1 MYDPASTAPFSC
13 PVHVA
18 TNRPGLTLFSVAVL
32 VPQGI
37 RRRIMVVV
45 DGGRRDLGMLR
56 RIIVLSAFAAGL
68 SSFGAQAAVL
78 PEGEDL
84 RPAAHQAAEGIQ
96 LAQYGDVEIY
106 YDEFGRRV
114 VVDAYTGEV
123 ISVERPRRMERQLR
137 RDARRERREVMRGDD

>member
-1 MYDPASTAPFSC
+1 
-13 PVHVA
+13 
-18 TNRPGLTLFSVAVL
+18 
-32 VPQGI
+32 
-37 RRRIMVVV
+37 
-45 DGGRRDLGMLR
+45 MLR

-123 ISVERPRRMERQLR
+123 ISVERPRRMERRLR
-137 RDARRERREVMRGDD
+137 RDAMRERRESCAATTRSVIISTIPRTWNACAGEKLREGGVIIAPPIDDYEDYSSRELPDGLERIS